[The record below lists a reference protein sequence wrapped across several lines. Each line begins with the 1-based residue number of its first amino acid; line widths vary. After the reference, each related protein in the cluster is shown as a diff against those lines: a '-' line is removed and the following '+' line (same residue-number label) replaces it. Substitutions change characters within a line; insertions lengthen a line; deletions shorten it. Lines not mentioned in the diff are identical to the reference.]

1 MIKHFSFCMSFLQQ
15 AADANSKTEHHNK
28 RLKIGPSCF
37 DSALVPYDTTT
48 FLSQKNKMEKCVND
62 INAECGQLV
71 KSKILGL
78 KKKLYFFTFKNI
90 QLCHSMF

>member
-1 MIKHFSFCMSFLQQ
+1 MYFLQQ
-15 AADANSKTEHHNK
+15 VADANSKTEHHNK

-48 FLSQKNKMEKCVND
+48 FLSQKNKMAKCFNED
-62 INAECGQLV
+62 INAEGGQSV

-78 KKKLYFFTFKNI
+78 NCTSSLSKISNFAT
-90 QLCHSMF
+90 